1 MKTKLHPVKKLI
13 AQGEHQQLD
22 FKFEISDAAKIARTL
37 VAFANTDGGKLL
49 IGVKDNGAIKGVESD
64 EEYFMIENAAQRFCR
79 PEIKFTSKEWNVE
92 GKKVL
97 EIEVPVST
105 EYPHRAPDHK
115 GNYKAYVRVKDQN
128 LLANS
133 VLMKVWKKR
142 KSNKSIRFVYSE
154 PLQKLLAHLTDNGH
168 LSLSETKQI
177 TQLSKFKVE
186 QLLSDLI
193 LLNVIEMRMKETSTL
208 FVLKDI
214 PEFESQ

>member
-1 MKTKLHPVKKLI
+1 MKTKSHPVKKLI

-49 IGVKDNGAIKGVESD
+49 IGVKDNGVIKGVESD
-64 EEYFMIENAAQRFCR
+64 EEYFMVENAAQRYCR
-79 PEIKFTSKEWNVE
+79 PAIKFSSKEWNVG

-97 EIEVPVST
+97 EINIPFSQL
-105 EYPHRAPDHK
+105 YPHRAPDHK
-115 GNYKAYVRVKDQN
+115 GNYKAYVRIKDQN

-142 KSNKSIRFVYSE
+142 KSNKSIRLVYSE
-154 PLQKLLAHLTDNGH
+154 PVQKLLAHVKDNGPV
-168 LSLSETKQI
+168 SLPETKRI
-177 TQLSKFKVE
+177 TRLSKFKAE

-193 LLNVIEMRMKETSTL
+193 LLDVIEMRMTESSTL

-214 PEFESQ
+214 PTS